1 MVLHPPG
8 CGRVSNR
15 RHHTTQQLNTTRR
28 GRNTNQPHGWFVFLP
43 LLFLCIQPLN
53 GTLYG
58 RCKTLLTVR
67 IRPIRVGTHNPP
79 PHSFLV
85 LCAGSGWGARNEYT
99 STRSRRITGP
109 CGHTTCTRVVTAQC
123 GETSN
128 LPRRRPSTAG
138 YCSVPDFG
146 SQPPPQHGV
155 DTLTI
160 QKQAAGVT
168 KAVAAEPPW
177 VRNAGQHPS
186 RWHLLYPPA
195 VPCTP

>member
-28 GRNTNQPHGWFVFLP
+28 GRNNNQPHGWFVFLP
-43 LLFLCIQPLN
+43 LLFHVLSPPVVPCD
-53 GTLYG
+53 
-58 RCKTLLTVR
+58 RCG
-67 IRPIRVGTHNPP
+67 VG
-79 PHSFLV
+79 V
-85 LCAGSGWGARNEYT
+85 GARNEYT
-99 STRSRRITGP
+99 STQTRRKTGP
-109 CGHTTCTRVVTAQC
+109 YDHTTCTRVVTAQC

-138 YCSVPDFG
+138 YCSVPENG
-146 SQPPPQHGV
+146 SQPPPQHGA

>member
-99 STRSRRITGP
+99 STQTRRITGP
-109 CGHTTCTRVVTAQC
+109 LRTHNVHPGRYCPMWGDQQPPQA
-123 GETSN
+123 
-128 LPRRRPSTAG
+128 PPSTAG
-138 YCSVPDFG
+138 YASVPESG
-146 SQPPPQHGV
+146 S
-155 DTLTI
+155 
-160 QKQAAGVT
+160 
-168 KAVAAEPPW
+168 
-177 VRNAGQHPS
+177 
-186 RWHLLYPPA
+186 
-195 VPCTP
+195 